1 MIQQVNLYYPIFRR
15 QEKKFS
21 AKAMLQAGVV
31 VFGGIALLYAL
42 SWWRIE
48 VLRAQASEVDQQQL
62 AAAHR
67 IADIGREFP
76 PRAAKPKLV
85 AQLRRLQE
93 RLARYGS
100 GLDAFY
106 YCPHAPEDGCVCRK
120 PNPGLFQRAASDLG
134 LDLGSSA
141 IIGDR
146 LLDVQAGERLGL
158 LTAYVPEPGERL
170 RYPDEVPLARASA
183 DICAPTFF
191 EAALRV
197 MARG

>member
-1 MIQQVNLYYPIFRR
+1 MSSPHETPGAPSPLRAPHRQRAVFVDRDGTLNVDLRYMRDPARLELYRGVPRALRLLHQHGF
-15 QEKKFS
+15 Q
-21 AKAMLQAGVV
+21 VV
-31 VFGGIALLYAL
+31 VVTNQSGIVRGLYTD
-42 SWWRIE
+42 E
-48 VLRAQASEVDQQQL
+48 DV
-62 AAAHR
+62 AAIHA
-67 IADIGREFP
+67 
-76 PRAAKPKLV
+76 
-85 AQLRRLQE
+85 RLQE
-93 RLARYGS
+93 RLAQHGT
-100 GLDAFY
+100 GVDAFY

-146 LLDVQAGERLGL
+146 LLDVQAGQRLGL
-158 LTAYVPEPGERL
+158 LTAYVPEPGERM
-170 RYPDEVPLARASA
+170 RYPEEVPLARASA